1 MSAVN
6 RVFFGVCAVLT
17 LLLAS
22 SSLPLLSREASA
34 SDLDERIQRVE
45 NGLYERSM
53 KGLPIG
59 EKLTLVE
66 RMEYYKVPGVSIA
79 VINDYK
85 IEWARGYGVLEAGGD
100 QPVTQDTLFQSAS
113 IGKPVTAS
121 AALHFVEQGLLD
133 LDENVNDKLVSWKV
147 PENEFT
153 AQGNVTL
160 RRLLSHTAGV
170 TVHGFRGY
178 TQNERI
184 PTLLQVLDG
193 EYPANNAPIR
203 VDIVPGT
210 EWRYSGG
217 GFMIVQQLLEDVVG
231 KPFPEIMQETVLG
244 PTGMTS
250 SIYAVPLPEDLRSR
264 AATAHSSLGNPAP
277 GKWHELVCM
286 GAGGGLWTTPSDLA
300 HFAIKIMRPRAG
312 QSNKVISQEMVNQML
327 APQIDMDDYNQM
339 GLGFGLGGEGQDPL
353 FWATGRNI
361 PGFLS
366 LLIAFPERGL
376 GIVVMTNGDAG
387 DSLYDEILMSFDIEY
402 GLFDTNMTMHVKDN
416 GGKAISS
423 ASVTSISQPEGQ
435 EDLEGTTDL
444 DGSIIFTDVRPG
456 NYTIQA
462 SKSGYTTVTGMVKA
476 ELEETAELIILL
488 EKEAKGI
495 PGFSYESI
503 VIGIAVGI
511 LLLWWIRRGT

>member
-1 MSAVN
+1 MRNDN
-6 RVFFGVCAVLT
+6 RGFFGVCAVLT
-17 LLLAS
+17 LLLVS
-22 SSLPLLSREASA
+22 SSLQFLIWEASA

-45 NGLYERSM
+45 NGLYERSAE
-53 KGLPIG
+53 GLPIG
-59 EKLTLVE
+59 EKLTIAE

-79 VINDYK
+79 VINDFEIK
-85 IEWARGYGVLEAGGD
+85 WAKGYGVLEAGGD
-100 QPVTQDTLFQSAS
+100 QPVTPDTLFQSAS
-113 IGKPVTAS
+113 IGKPVTA
-121 AALHFVEQGLLD
+121 AVALHFVEQGLLD
-133 LDENVNDKLVSWKV
+133 LDEDVNDKLVSWKV

-153 AQGNVTL
+153 AQEKVTL

-170 TVHGFRGY
+170 TVPGFRGY
-178 TQNERI
+178 AQGEEI

-193 EYPANNAPIR
+193 EYPANNLPIR

-210 EWRYSGG
+210 EFRYSGG
-217 GFMIVQQLLEDVVG
+217 GYMIVQQLLEDVVG
-231 KPFPEIMQETVLG
+231 KPFPEIMRETILG

-250 SIYAVPLPEDLRSR
+250 SIYAVPLPEGLESR
-264 AATAHSSLGNPAP
+264 AATAHSSWGEPAP

-300 HFAIKIMRPRAG
+300 RFAIEIMQSRAG
-312 QSNKVISQEMVNQML
+312 QSNVVLSQEMVYQML
-327 APQIDMDDYNQM
+327 TPQVDLDDYNRM
-339 GLGFGLGGEGQDPL
+339 GLGFPLEGEGQDPL
-353 FWATGRNI
+353 FWATGRNL

-387 DSLYDEILMSFDIEY
+387 DSLYDEILMSVDIEY
-402 GLFDTNMTMHVKDN
+402 GLFNTDMTIYVKDN
-416 GGKAISS
+416 EDKSISD

-435 EDLEGTTDL
+435 EDLKGTTDT

-462 SKSGYTTVTGMVKA
+462 SKSGYTTEAGMVKVEIA
-476 ELEETAELIILL
+476 ETAELTILL

-495 PGFSYESI
+495 PGFPYESI
-503 VIGIAVGI
+503 ILGIAIVTFQ
-511 LLLWWIRRGT
+511 LWWMRRRT